1 MKKLATAFAAIALI
15 AKPAFA
21 ADMAV
26 KAPPPAPGPAPV
38 NPNSDREN
46 QCNSVTTRSL
56 PVAIVQTTSL
66 TIGRA
71 SKPIEHSIDL
81 TRHDKS
87 FSCNPLIF
95 LVPQR
100 DDRFGLKSLRP

>member
-71 SKPIEHSIDL
+71 SQPIEHSIDL
-81 TRHDKS
+81 TRHDK
-87 FSCNPLIF
+87 IV
-95 LVPQR
+95 LV
-100 DDRFGLKSLRP
+100 